1 MHRSMLML
9 VAVLLAGALVPAAVR
24 AAEPTSARTP
34 GASGGAAAAISLGQ
48 AVSIAAGSTL
58 AVQVA
63 TLRTTEAEARRGQ
76 ARAAL
81 LPAFSGSAFSLER
94 TYSFKATGIS
104 FPRIPGLSIPDLIGP
119 VNQVDARL
127 RASQSLFDAASWL
140 RLRSAGLG
148 VGVSRAEAGGSAETA
163 AQTAA
168 LAYVRASRAAA
179 VVSARDADLDLARQ
193 LASLAEDQVRAGT
206 AARIDVIRARTQ
218 EAAARGARLVAQN
231 QSARATI
238 DLARALGVDPA
249 TCFVLSD
256 TLSTTLGS
264 SAAPAEADAAI
275 ALALAQRPEL
285 AAERS
290 RLARASAE
298 KRAIQAERLPR
309 LDFSTDYGLSG
320 AHSFDALATR
330 SVMLAASMPIFDGL
344 RREGRV
350 AEQGAVARESEM
362 RERDLRQQV
371 AAEVLGAA
379 LDVSS
384 GLEQES
390 VAMERLRLAEEEL
403 AQARERF
410 ASGVAGNIEVINAQS
425 SLLRG
430 RDALIDARTAT
441 AAARIA
447 LARAAGVART
457 VR

>member
-1 MHRSMLML
+1 MHRSRLMA
-9 VAVLLAGALVPAAVR
+9 VAVLLAGALAPAAVR
-24 AAEPTSARTP
+24 ATGPTPAGTP
-34 GASGGAAAAISLGQ
+34 EASGGAAASMSLEQ
-48 AVSIAAGSTL
+48 AVSIAACSTP
-58 AVQVA
+58 AVQMA
-63 TLRTTEAEARRGQ
+63 ALRTTEAEARRGQ

-81 LPAFSGSAFSLER
+81 LPTFSGSAFSLER
-94 TYSFKATGIS
+94 TYSFKAMGIS
-104 FPRIPGLSIPDLIGP
+104 FPAIPGLSIADLVGP

-127 RASQSLFDAASWL
+127 RASQPLFDVASWL

-218 EAAARGARLVAQN
+218 EAAARGAWLVAQN
-231 QSARATI
+231 QAARATL

-249 TCFVLSD
+249 ARFVLSD

-264 SAAPAEADAAI
+264 SAAPTEVDAAI
-275 ALALAQRPEL
+275 TLALAQRPEL

-290 RLARASAE
+290 RRARAGVE

-309 LDFSTDYGLSG
+309 VDFSADYGLSG
-320 AHSFDALATR
+320 AHSSDALATR
-330 SVMLAASMPIFDGL
+330 AVMLGASMPIFDGL

-350 AEQGAVARESEM
+350 AEQSAMARESEV
-362 RERDLRQQV
+362 REHDLRQQV

-403 AQARERF
+403 TQARERF

-430 RDALIDARTAT
+430 RDALIDARTA
-441 AAARIA
+441 AATARIA
-447 LARAAGVART
+447 LARAVGVART

>member
-1 MHRSMLML
+1 MHGSTLM
-9 VAVLLAGALVPAAVR
+9 VAAVLLAGALASSPVR
-24 AAEPTSARTP
+24 AASAT
-34 GASGGAAAAISLGQ
+34 SGGTAAAMSLEQ
-48 AVSIAAGSTL
+48 AVSIAAIGTP
-58 AVQVA
+58 AVQMA
-63 TLRTTEAEARRGQ
+63 ALRMTGAEARRGQ

-81 LPAFSGSAFSLER
+81 LPTFSGSAFSLER
-94 TYSFKATGIS
+94 TYSLKATGIS
-104 FPRIPGLSIPDLIGP
+104 FPKLPGLSFADLIGP

-127 RASQSLFDAASWL
+127 RAAQPLFDAASWL

-148 VGVSRAEAGGSAETA
+148 VGVSRAEAGGSAEAA

-168 LAYVRASRAAA
+168 LAYVRTTRAAA
-179 VVSARDADLDLARQ
+179 VVSARDADLGLARQ
-193 LASLAEDQVRAGT
+193 LAALAEDQVQAGT

-218 EAAARGARLVAQN
+218 EAAARGALLVAQN
-231 QSARATI
+231 QAARATI
-238 DLARALGVDPA
+238 DLARALGFDPA
-249 TCFVLSD
+249 TRFALSD
-256 TLSTTLGS
+256 SLSTTLGS
-264 SAAPAEADAAI
+264 SAAPVETAAAI
-275 ALALAQRPEL
+275 TLALAQRPEL

-290 RLARASAE
+290 RLARAGAE
-298 KRAIQAERLPR
+298 RRAIQAERLPR
-309 LDFSTDYGLSG
+309 LDLSADYGLSG
-320 AHSFDALATR
+320 AHSSDALATR
-330 SVMLAASMPIFDGL
+330 TVVLAASVPIFDGL

-350 AEQGAVARESEM
+350 AEQRAVASEAEVREH
-362 RERDLRQQV
+362 DLRQQV

-410 ASGVAGNIEVINAQS
+410 ASGVAGNIEVISAQS

-430 RDALIDARTAT
+430 RDALIDARTA
-441 AAARIA
+441 AAVARIA

>member
-1 MHRSMLML
+1 MHGSTWM
-9 VAVLLAGALVPAAVR
+9 VAAVLLAGSLASSSVR
-24 AAEPTSARTP
+24 GAGPTSA
-34 GASGGAAAAISLGQ
+34 GASAVSGDTAAAMSLEQ
-48 AVSIAAGSTL
+48 AVSIAASVTP

-63 TLRTTEAEARRGQ
+63 ALRTTGAEARRGQ

-81 LPAFSGSAFSLER
+81 LPTFSGSAFTLER
-94 TYSFKATGIS
+94 TYSLKATGIS
-104 FPRIPGLSIPDLIGP
+104 FPRLPGLSFPDLIGP

-127 RASQSLFDAASWL
+127 RAAQPLFDAASWL

-148 VGVSRAEAGGSAETA
+148 VGVSRAEAGASAETA
-163 AQTAA
+163 AQSAA
-168 LAYVRASRAAA
+168 LTYVRASRAAA
-179 VVSARDADLDLARQ
+179 VVSARAADLELARQ

-218 EAAARGARLVAQN
+218 EAAARGALLVAQN
-231 QSARATI
+231 QAARATI
-238 DLARALGVDPA
+238 DLARALGLDPA
-249 TCFVLSD
+249 TRFVLSD

-264 SAAPAEADAAI
+264 SAAPAGTDAAL

-290 RLARASAE
+290 RFARAGAE
-298 KRAIQAERLPR
+298 QRAIQAERLPR
-309 LDFSTDYGLSG
+309 LDFSADYGLSG
-320 AHSFDALATR
+320 AHSSDALATR
-330 SVMLAASMPIFDGL
+330 TVMLAASMPIFDGL
-344 RREGRV
+344 RREGRA
-350 AEQGAVARESEM
+350 AEQRAVARESEV

-371 AAEVLGAA
+371 AAEVLGAV

-410 ASGVAGNIEVINAQS
+410 ASGVAGNIEVIGAQS

-430 RDALIDARTAT
+430 RDALIDARTA
-441 AAARIA
+441 AAVARIA